1 MFHIYVIFFQ
11 KVAINYI
18 DFFSE
23 NARVC
28 HQKSDGNRF
37 SRLCVSASIDKDYL
51 EFKFQAGAEQTSQF
65 IAQTVP
71 FDVNYHEEIFEKQI
85 VLF

>member
-1 MFHIYVIFFQ
+1 MLVFVT
-11 KVAINYI
+11 K
-18 DFFSE
+18 
-23 NARVC
+23 
-28 HQKSDGNRF
+28 KSDGNQF
-37 SRLCVSASIDKDYL
+37 FRLCVLGSIDKDCL
-51 EFKFQAGAEQTSQF
+51 EFKFPTGAEQTSQF